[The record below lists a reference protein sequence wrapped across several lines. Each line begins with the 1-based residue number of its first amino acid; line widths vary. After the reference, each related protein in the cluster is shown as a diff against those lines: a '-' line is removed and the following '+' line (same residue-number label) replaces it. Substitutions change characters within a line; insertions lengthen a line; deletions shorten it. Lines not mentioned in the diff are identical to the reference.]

1 MTSNDLKDAILQLEC
16 KQANELFLLKKE
28 FRNTYE
34 TLKPINLLKSTI
46 SNLLSVSEFKG
57 NILDAGISLAAGLLS
72 KKTVVGSSHNPIKQL
87 LGTFLQIG
95 VTSLVS
101 KNTEGIKSNAN
112 RLLDFFLRKKSDH

>member
-34 TLKPINLLKSTI
+34 TLKPVNLLKSSF
-46 SNLLSVSEFKG
+46 SNLLSDSDFKG
-57 NILDAGISLAAGLLS
+57 NILDTVISLAAGFLS

-112 RLLDFFLRKKSDH
+112 RLLDFFLRKKS